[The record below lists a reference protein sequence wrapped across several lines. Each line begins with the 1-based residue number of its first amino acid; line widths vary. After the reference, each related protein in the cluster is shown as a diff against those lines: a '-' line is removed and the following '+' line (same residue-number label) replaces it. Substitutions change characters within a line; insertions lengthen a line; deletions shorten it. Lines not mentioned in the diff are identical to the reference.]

1 MKKYIYI
8 VFLFIV
14 AEIALAD
21 DFGFTPERMITDFHG
36 VVYNGKNVLAYGDYG
51 IITFS
56 EDRGMNWQQ
65 LNIGD
70 KYNIKKIRT
79 INSDF
84 FGVTEF
90 SVIKSTTNG
99 KSWINNEITETPD
112 IISCAVDNNSVYILT
127 KYSVLRC
134 NNNLDFET
142 NPLIEF
148 DARQKYTEIEY
159 HNDYIFILSNND
171 TLEQKHILKINP
183 ENGISEKLS
192 LMTVKHQPSDDVKLS
207 NMKFYENTIYYTNE
221 ITNFQYPGAFP
232 SYYFIK
238 SADNGKSWD
247 RFYFRFCLVNFIEND
262 KIYNLR
268 YRNSQIALSV
278 LEDSP
283 HPDSLAI
290 ETVIT
295 DTSSPPERYQSL
307 LNQSLKDVINISK
320 DTMVAVGVTKT
331 IAVTVDGGK
340 KWILKS
346 RYRYQLTHD
355 LRYYS
360 VNAPPVFIN
369 NKTIFN
375 SNRYRTFDG
384 GITWLPP
391 LTSENE
397 NINKWYSDI
406 YYFDKDGTGMTIKND
421 GGGLYML
428 KTNDYGETYTQSV
441 IYPPI
446 INRLAEKEKRGV
458 KIKDKIYFP
467 YTKNSED
474 VSFIYVFNE
483 NYELENTT
491 IIDTIMMSNIVS
503 DDTSNLYTIGL
514 SRTNGRTDTN
524 ITYSLVKSSNNGDS
538 WEKVIPIL
546 PFPSKIYEYLGKPYY
561 STSVKDIYSFDKF
574 IIMPNLY
581 AEPTVL
587 YLFDTETEILDSLE
601 IPYFLSRGDEAIFS
615 FKGDFYAIS
624 SNNTIYRTKNF
635 PSKTAVWDSVHIS
648 KYLYDWKDYTP
659 NTDVPDRDLIYST
672 WTDDEQIYLV
682 VNRSTYDY
690 VAGGLEF
697 MFKPNIVKLFKDEPT
712 SVEEVENVE
721 SERVYLW
728 SGNPYPTPTKDMVRT
743 KVYWNSVYDINNARI
758 EFYDLYGSKLI
769 NPKYTIEHH
778 NIYSADIVWDCSE
791 YRNGIYFMHV
801 SLAGDTK
808 LVKMMIAK

>member
-1 MKKYIYI
+1 MKIYI
-8 VFLFIV
+8 HFILILLIST
-14 AEIALAD
+14 IARAD
-21 DFGFTPERMITDFHG
+21 DFNFTPERMITDFHG

-79 INSDF
+79 IERDF

-90 SVIKSTTNG
+90 SIIKSTTNG
-99 KSWINNEITETPD
+99 KSWINMEISSTQD
-112 IISCAVDNNSVYILT
+112 IISCAVDDYSVYILT
-127 KYSVLRC
+127 KNSVLRC
-134 NNNLDFET
+134 NNNLDFDAV
-142 NPLIEF
+142 PLIEF
-148 DARQKYTEIEY
+148 DSKQKYTEIEY
-159 HNDYIFILSNND
+159 HNDYIYLLSDND

-183 ENGISEKLS
+183 ESGNIERISLTIV
-192 LMTVKHQPSDDVKLS
+192 LHRPSDIAKFS
-207 NMKFYENTIYYTNE
+207 NLQFHGNNIYYINEIIKTVIQGGKSAYYMMKSEDKGQSWRKFYYGYCI
-221 ITNFQYPGAFP
+221 A
-232 SYYFIK
+232 
-238 SADNGKSWD
+238 
-247 RFYFRFCLVNFIEND
+247 NFIDDD

-268 YRNSQIALSV
+268 ERNSQFALS
-278 LEDSP
+278 EIIASQF
-283 HPDSLAI
+283 PDSLAL

-295 DTSSPPERYQSL
+295 DTSSPPERYQTL
-307 LNQSLKDVINISK
+307 TYTTITDVIRLSK
-320 DTMVAVGVTKT
+320 DTLVTVGKSKT
-331 IAVTVDGGK
+331 IAVTVDEGK

-346 RYRYQLTHD
+346 RYRHQLYLD
-355 LRYYS
+355 IKYYS
-360 VNAPPVFIN
+360 GNSPPVFIN

-391 LTSENE
+391 LHSENK
-397 NINKWYSDI
+397 NINDLYSDL
-406 YYFDKDGTGMTIKND
+406 YYFDKDGTGMTISN
-421 GGGLYML
+421 GGISLQML
-428 KTNDYGETYTQSV
+428 KT
-441 IYPPI
+441 
-446 INRLAEKEKRGV
+446 
-458 KIKDKIYFP
+458 
-467 YTKNSED
+467 ED
-474 VSFIYVFNE
+474 FGE
-483 NYELENTT
+483 NYELENTS
-491 IIDTIMMSNIVS
+491 IIDSSRICNIVS
-503 DDTSNLYTIGL
+503 DQNSNLFSLLLYKPIDNSETDYTYKLI
-514 SRTNGRTDTN
+514 
-524 ITYSLVKSSNNGDS
+524 KSSDTGNS
-538 WEKVIPIL
+538 WEMKISNLPI
-546 PFPSKIYEYLGKPYY
+546 PSKVVDNEGKPYY
-561 STSVKDIYSFDKF
+561 YNSVKDLYSFDKY
-574 IIMPNLY
+574 IIMPNIY

-587 YLFDTETEILDSLE
+587 YFFDTATEILDSLE
-601 IPYFLSRGDEAIFS
+601 IPFFLSRSDEAIFS

-624 SNNTIYRTKNF
+624 SNNTIYRTKDF
-635 PSKTAVWDSVHIS
+635 PAKDAVWDSVHIS
-648 KYLYDWKDYTP
+648 KYLYDWKDYEP
-659 NTDVPDRDLIYST
+659 NSKVADRDIIYST
-672 WTDDEQIYLV
+672 WADDEQIYFLV
-682 VNRSTYDY
+682 QRSTYDY

-697 MFKPNIVKLFKDEPT
+697 FFRSNIVKLFKDEPT

>member
-1 MKKYIYI
+1 MKIYIYI

-79 INSDF
+79 IETAF

-159 HNDYIFILSNND
+159 HNGYIYLLSNND
-171 TLEQKHILKINP
+171 TLEQKHILKIEP
-183 ENGISEKLS
+183 GSGDWERISI
-192 LMTVKHQPSDDVKLS
+192 MFVQHRPSDNVYLS
-207 NMKFYENTIYYTNE
+207 NMIFYENNIYYSNE
-221 ITNFQYPGAFP
+221 IVKTDILGGKSA
-232 SYYFIK
+232 YFMIK
-238 SADNGKSWD
+238 SEDSGISWLK
-247 RFYFRFCLVNFIEND
+247 YYYGFCVANFIEDD

-268 YRNSQIALSV
+268 ERRSEFALSEIV
-278 LEDSP
+278 APP

-290 ETVIT
+290 ETLIT
-295 DTSSPPERYQSL
+295 DTSSKPERYHNLTYTSIS
-307 LNQSLKDVINISK
+307 NVIKISK
-320 DTMVAVGVTKT
+320 DTLVAVGKTKT
-331 IAVTVDGGK
+331 IAITVDGGK

-346 RYRYQLTHD
+346 RYRYQLTFDHT
-355 LRYYS
+355 YYS
-360 VNAPPVFIN
+360 KNAPPVFIN
-369 NKTIFN
+369 KNLIFN
-375 SNRYRTFDG
+375 SNRYKTFDG
-384 GITWLPP
+384 GITWLPT
-391 LTSENE
+391 LRSENE
-397 NINKWYSDI
+397 LVNKLYTDL
-406 YYFDKDGTGMTIKND
+406 YYFDKDGSGMTIKND

-446 INRLAEKEKRGV
+446 IKGGMSEYLGV
-458 KIKDKIYFP
+458 KVNNKLFFGR
-467 YTKNSED
+467 THSEGF
-474 VSFIYVFNE
+474 SYVYIFN
-483 NYELENTT
+483 NNLELENIS
-491 IIDTIMMSNIVS
+491 IIDSTSISNIVS

-546 PFPSKIYEYLGKPYY
+546 PFPSKIYDYQGKPYY
-561 STSVKDIYSFDKF
+561 STSVKDLYSFDKY
-574 IIMPNLY
+574 IIMSNMY

-682 VNRSTYDY
+682 VNRSRYEY

-697 MFKPNIVKLFKDEPT
+697 MFKTNIVKLFKDEPT
-712 SVEEVENVE
+712 TVEEVEKVE
-721 SERVYLW
+721 DVK
-728 SGNPYPTPTKDMVRT
+728 SGLSQFSIYPNP
-743 KVYWNSVYDINNARI
+743 A
-758 EFYDLYGSKLI
+758 
-769 NPKYTIEHH
+769 
-778 NIYSADIVWDCSE
+778 SE
-791 YRNGIYFMHV
+791 YIEITKPSEDFEPSEGSDIKIYNMLGECVVTVRARQAVPLQRIDISHLPRGVYYLRIGNQTQMF
-801 SLAGDTK
+801 
-808 LVKMMIAK
+808 VKV